1 MASSIP
7 PNQARFTRDELCAAT
22 GGACS
27 AFDGEVS
34 GVFTD
39 SRGSLAG
46 GLFVALRGERFDG
59 HAFASTAVQNGARVL
74 LVEEDVGDVG
84 GAALLRV
91 PSTLDALGQL
101 GAFHRRRWGRRIA
114 AVAGS
119 VGKTTTRTA
128 VFSVA
133 SAAGRSAACPPG
145 NLNNRIGVPMVLLS
159 LTHHQDLAVVELGTS
174 LPGEIERLTAIADP
188 DVAVLTRIALEH
200 SEGLGDLDAIE
211 REEGALLRG
220 LRRNATAV
228 VNADDERCLRQL
240 GGCPATRQVGY
251 GFAPG
256 AKPSGPFYRILGQ
269 ESLGGGGSRV
279 RIERPEAA
287 LLDVRSPLLGA
298 PGAYALVAALAAV
311 EAVLGRS
318 LTGDEIESAL
328 ASPALGEPG
337 RLTPVELPDGSL
349 VLDDTYNSSPASVR
363 SSVGVARQ
371 LADLRGGRLLLV
383 LGEMRELGSLSAAA
397 HRDVGRDLLGARP
410 DGIVAFGGDA
420 ALFLEEPAA
429 QGLRVDFCADA
440 PQALERVR
448 ATRAP
453 GDVILVKASRS
464 LRAERIVQGLSGGGA
479 ARSGGGEPA

>member
-7 PNQARFTRDELCAAT
+7 SNQARFTRDELCEAT
-22 GGACS
+22 GGACE

-34 GVFTD
+34 AVFTD
-39 SRGSLAG
+39 SRGALAG

-59 HAFASTAVQNGARVL
+59 HAFARTAVQNGARVL

-84 GAALLRV
+84 AASVLRV

-101 GAFHRRRWGRRIA
+101 GAYHRRRWGRRVV

-145 NLNNRIGVPMVLLS
+145 NLNNRVGVPLVLLS

-211 REEGALLRG
+211 QEEGALLRG

-240 GGCPATRQVGY
+240 AGSPAARQLGY
-251 GFAPG
+251 GFGPG
-256 AKPSGPFYRILGQ
+256 SKRLGQHYLILGQ

-298 PGAYALVAALAAV
+298 PGAYALAAALAAV

-318 LTGDEIESAL
+318 LSGDEIESAL
-328 ASPALGEPG
+328 GSPTLGEPG
-337 RLTPVELPDGSL
+337 RLTPVELADGSL

-363 SSVGVARQ
+363 SSVAVARQ
-371 LADLRGGRLLLV
+371 LADLRGSRLLLV
-383 LGEMRELGSLSAAA
+383 LGEMRELGALSADA
-397 HRDVGRDLLGARP
+397 HRDVGRDLVRSHP
-410 DGIVAFGGDA
+410 DGLVAFGGDA
-420 ALFLEEPAA
+420 ALFLEEPRA
-429 QGLRVDFCADA
+429 QGLRVELAADA
-440 PQALERVR
+440 PEALEQVR
-448 ATRAP
+448 ALRAP

-464 LRAERIVQGLSGGGA
+464 LRAERVVLGLSGAEA
-479 ARSGGGEPA
+479 ASGSRQA

>member
-1 MASSIP
+1 MASTIP
-7 PNQARFTRDELCAAT
+7 ANQARFTRDELIEAT
-22 GGACS
+22 GVGCG

-39 SRGSLAG
+39 SRAELAG

-59 HAFASTAVQNGARVL
+59 HAYASLAVQKGARVL
-74 LVEEDVGDVG
+74 LVEQDVGDVG
-84 GAALLRV
+84 AAAVLRV

-101 GAFHRRRWGRRIA
+101 GAFHRRRWGRRVA

-128 VFSVA
+128 LFTLA
-133 SAAGRSAACPPG
+133 SAAGRAAACPPG
-145 NLNNRIGVPMVLLS
+145 NLNNRVGVPLVLLS
-159 LTHHQDLAVVELGTS
+159 LSHKDDLCVVELGTS

-188 DVAVLTRIALEH
+188 DVGVLTRIALEH

-220 LRRNATAV
+220 LRRNAAAV
-228 VNADDERCLRQL
+228 INADDERCVRQL
-240 GGCPATRQVGY
+240 AGCPATRQLGY
-251 GFAPG
+251 GFSASSD
-256 AKPSGPFYRILGQ
+256 KHGPKYHILGQ

-279 RIERPEAA
+279 RIERPGAA

-298 PGAYALVAALAAV
+298 PGAYALTAALAAI
-311 EAVLGRS
+311 ETLLGRA
-318 LTGDEIESAL
+318 LTGDEVEAAL
-328 ASPALGEPG
+328 ASRALGEPG
-337 RLTPVELPDGSL
+337 RLSPRELADRSL

-397 HRDVGRDLLGARP
+397 HRDVGADLVAARP
-410 DGIVAFGGDA
+410 DLVVAFGGDA
-420 ALFLEEPAA
+420 ALFLEQPRRA
-429 QGLRVDFCADA
+429 GLAVAFATDA
-440 PQALERVR
+440 LGALDLVR
-448 ATRAP
+448 AQRAP

-464 LRAERIVQGLSGGGA
+464 LRAERVVVGLQSSA
-479 ARSGGGEPA
+479 AAPGDHTA